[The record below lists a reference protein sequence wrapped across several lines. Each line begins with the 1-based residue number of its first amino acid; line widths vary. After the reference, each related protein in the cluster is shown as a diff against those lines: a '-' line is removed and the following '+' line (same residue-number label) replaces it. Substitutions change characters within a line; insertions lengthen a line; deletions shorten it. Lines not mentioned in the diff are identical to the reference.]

1 MKPYTK
7 YVKPFVDFLS
17 ALILIAVLS
26 PVIVLVIVLLFIANK
41 GSVFFLQPRPGYK
54 GKIFKIIKFKTMK
67 DAFDDLGNPLPDELR
82 ITKVG
87 QWVRSASVDEILQL
101 FNVLKGDMSIIGPRP
116 LLVQYLSRYS
126 VEQARRHDV
135 KPGITGW
142 AQINGRN
149 AISWQE
155 KFNYDVQYVE
165 RISFLLDL
173 KILVLTLIKVF
184 NREGVNEDGHV
195 TMQEFMGN

>member
-1 MKPYTK
+1 MKPYTN
-7 YVKPFVDFLS
+7 YIKPLADFLS

-67 DAFDDLGNPLPDELR
+67 DAFDDLGNPLPDEMR

-87 QWVRSASVDEILQL
+87 QWVRAASLDEILQL

-142 AQINGRN
+142 AQVNGRN

-155 KFNYDVQYVE
+155 KFNYDVEYVE
-165 RISFLLDL
+165 RVSFLLDM
-173 KILVLTLIKVF
+173 KIIFLTLIKVF
-184 NREGVNEDGHV
+184 NRKGVNADGHV

>member
-7 YVKPFVDFLS
+7 YIKPFADFLS

-67 DAFDDLGNPLPDELR
+67 DAFDDLGNPLPDEMR

-87 QWVRSASVDEILQL
+87 QWIRAASLDEILQL
-101 FNVLKGDMSIIGPRP
+101 FNVLKGDMSIVGPRP

-126 VEQARRHDV
+126 SEQARRHDV
-135 KPGITGW
+135 RPGITGW
-142 AQINGRN
+142 AQVNGRN

-173 KILVLTLIKVF
+173 KILFLTLIKVF
-184 NREGVNEDGHV
+184 NRKGVNEDGHV
-195 TMQEFMGN
+195 TTQEFMGN